1 MPDPKTL
8 RIGDVI
14 RITSVP
20 KSDLSAYHSG
30 SDYLKTTIEVLTWMV
45 GKNFEIYQV
54 DEFGK
59 PWVHVEGYPDCDGAE
74 HTMAICDSESWE
86 RV

>member
-8 RIGDVI
+8 SIGDVI

-20 KSDLSAYHSG
+20 KSDILAYNSGSAY
-30 SDYLKTTIEVLTWMV
+30 LKETIEVLTWMV
-45 GKNFEIYQV
+45 GKNFEIYQI

-59 PWVHVEGYPDCDGAE
+59 PWVHVLGYPEQDDSE
-74 HTMAICDSESWE
+74 HTMAIFDSESWE
-86 RV
+86 RA

>member
-8 RIGDVI
+8 SVGDVI
-14 RITSVP
+14 RVTAVP
-20 KSDLSAYHSG
+20 KSDILAYKSG
-30 SDYLKTTIEVLTWMV
+30 SDYLKETIEVLTWMV

-59 PWVHVEGYPDCDGAE
+59 PWVQVVGYPEQYGGE
-74 HTMAICDSESWE
+74 HTMAIFDSESWE
-86 RV
+86 RA